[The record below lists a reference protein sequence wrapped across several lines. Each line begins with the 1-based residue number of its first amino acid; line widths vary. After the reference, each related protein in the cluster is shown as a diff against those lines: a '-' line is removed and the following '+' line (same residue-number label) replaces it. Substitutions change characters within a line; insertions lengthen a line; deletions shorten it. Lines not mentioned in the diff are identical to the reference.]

1 MAEALGWTQ
10 QKQKPQ
16 QPELFV
22 TLNEHEQ
29 KVLQHLGP
37 EPKHI
42 DLIAIEAQVKVSE
55 LASMLFLLE
64 MKGVVSALAGKM
76 FKRV

>member
-1 MAEALGWTQ
+1 LAEALGWTQ
-10 QKQKPQ
+10 QKHKPQ

-22 TLNEHEQ
+22 THNEHEQ
-29 KVLQHLGP
+29 KVLQCLGP

>member
-1 MAEALGWTQ
+1 LAKALGWTQ

-22 TLNEHEQ
+22 TLNENEQ
-29 KVLQHLGP
+29 KVLQCLGP

>member
-1 MAEALGWTQ
+1 
-10 QKQKPQ
+10 
-16 QPELFV
+16 
-22 TLNEHEQ
+22 
-29 KVLQHLGP
+29 VLQCLGP